1 MVMAEL
7 SERSTRKQFVQNIV
21 IEVCANLIMM
31 IFGLI
36 GGYYLRLM
44 FV

>member
-1 MVMAEL
+1 MMMTGLLEKL
-7 SERSTRKQFVQNIV
+7 IQKQFIQNIV

-31 IFGLI
+31 IIGLI